1 MNKTQDISNVNEQ
14 TMKSYNLTKVL
25 GIVLA
30 IMGFFTAIH
39 FLGMSFQ
46 SIGSDFSQ
54 NFEIAFGNPAIG
66 LFIGL
71 LGTAILQSSS
81 TTTSMAVAAVAAGT
95 ITLENAI
102 PVVMGAN
109 IGTTL
114 TSTIVS
120 MSYVTKTAEFKKAVV
135 AGTSHDIFN
144 VLTCII
150 LFPLE
155 LKYGVL
161 SQFSHSLASLFDLG
175 TTSSSSTDKIFIYRF
190 LDTIGGTLINWTG
203 GYVLLIAS
211 IIGLF
216 GTVKAISNISYN
228 QLIGPTRARF
238 EAIAFQNTF
247 RSFGWGF
254 LLTAVIQSSSITTS
268 LIVPL
273 AATGKV
279 PVKRAFEFVIGSN
292 IGTTITAILAAL
304 FKSEAAMSLA
314 FAHFLFNMAGMI
326 LFIGVPL
333 LRKLPLYLADK
344 LGSIALRFKLSA
356 FAYILV
362 LFFVLPFTL
371 IYFSKPKQQTTP
383 TTSQEEVITN
393 N

>member
-1 MNKTQDISNVNEQ
+1 
-14 TMKSYNLTKVL
+14 
-25 GIVLA
+25 
-30 IMGFFTAIH
+30 
-39 FLGMSFQ
+39 
-46 SIGSDFSQ
+46 
-54 NFEIAFGNPAIG
+54 
-66 LFIGL
+66 
-71 LGTAILQSSS
+71 
-81 TTTSMAVAAVAAGT
+81 MAVAAVAAGT

-314 FAHFLFNMAGMI
+314 FAHFLFNASGALIFLPFKPMRYLPVHFAEWLSELCLRNRAI
-326 LFIGVPL
+326 PIAIIVLVFYIIPIIITWTTIAEV
-333 LRKLPLYLADK
+333 LRK
-344 LGSIALRFKLSA
+344 
-356 FAYILV
+356 
-362 LFFVLPFTL
+362 
-371 IYFSKPKQQTTP
+371 
-383 TTSQEEVITN
+383 
-393 N
+393 